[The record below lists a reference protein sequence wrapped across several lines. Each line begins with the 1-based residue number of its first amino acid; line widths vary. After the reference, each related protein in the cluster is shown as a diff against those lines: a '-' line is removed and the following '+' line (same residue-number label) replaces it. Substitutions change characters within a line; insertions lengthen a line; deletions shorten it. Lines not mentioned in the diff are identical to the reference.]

1 MRPSPK
7 TESLDKKETTQL
19 MRVILAEILAVSPL
33 ELPIMAHCDSWNLY
47 QALHSTKM
55 VEDKKLRVD
64 IAQVKESVEREN
76 VEVRW
81 VTGDR
86 MIADC
91 LTKKGTNGA
100 GLLDVLRTGEL
111 RGYSV

>member
-1 MRPSPK
+1 MR
-7 TESLDKKETTQL
+7 
-19 MRVILAEILAVSPL
+19 AILAVNPL
-33 ELPIMAHCDSWNLY
+33 ELPIIAHCDSWNLY

-55 VEDKKLRVD
+55 VDDKKLRID

-81 VTGDR
+81 VTGDK

-91 LTKKGTNGA
+91 LTKKGSNGA
-100 GLLDVLRTGEL
+100 GLLDVLKAGEL
-111 RGYSV
+111 RGYNI